1 MAPLP
6 VTSTARYVVH
16 YTCGANEHT
25 QLWRS
30 DGPASPSAMATFL
43 DALWSAVDG
52 ILFLCNIT
60 DLVFYAN
67 GSPIGNSVG
76 AAGFVGNTYGSGTPS
91 NVQQAL
97 YLDFV
102 ARSTGGRRFRSAFF
116 SPVGSDPSWRF
127 YDSENPAIENAII
140 ALEGN
145 SDLVAIDGLPLVWK
159 PYANN
164 GFNAY
169 WQRANRS

>member
-6 VTSTARYVVH
+6 VESTPRYVVH
-16 YTCGANEHT
+16 YSSGSNEHT
-25 QLWRS
+25 QLWRT
-30 DGPASPSAMATFL
+30 DGPSSPAAMATFL
-43 DALWSAVDG
+43 NSLWSTVDG
-52 ILFLCNIT
+52 ILFTCQIT
-60 DLVFYAN
+60 DLVFYAD
-67 GSPIGNSVG
+67 GSTIGNSVT
-76 AAGFVGNTYGSGTPS
+76 AAGFVGETYGSGSPT

-127 YDSENPAIENAII
+127 YGTEEPAIENAIDVL
-140 ALEGN
+140 AGMT
-145 SDLVAIDGLPLVWK
+145 DLVAIDGLPLNWK

-164 GFNAY
+164 GYNAY

>member
-6 VTSTARYVVH
+6 VEGTPRFVVH
-16 YTCGANEHT
+16 YSSGQNEHT
-25 QLWRS
+25 QLWRTEGATS
-30 DGPASPSAMATFL
+30 PAAMATFL
-43 DALWSAVDG
+43 DSLWSALSG
-52 ILFLCNIT
+52 ILFTAQIT
-60 DLVFYAN
+60 ELVFYAD
-67 GSPIGNSVG
+67 GSPFGFPV
-76 AAGFVGNTYGSGTPS
+76 AASGFVGETYGSGTPS

-102 ARSTGGRRFRSAFF
+102 ARSVGGRRFRSAFF

-127 YDSENPAIENAII
+127 YGSEEPAIENAIDI
-140 ALEGN
+140 LEGN
-145 SDLVAIDGLPLVWK
+145 ADLVAIDGLALNWK